1 MSPSFTED
9 MQLIEQAK
17 QNKKNNKHDTIILN
31 NLENIKDRIDNLN
44 VRQQAIYDKAQTTLD
59 YYEKQIILA
68 NETYN
73 KEYTRL
79 EAIFKKGL
87 EIAESERNK
96 KIIYFEKQIEAKNQT
111 LKQELSLVN
120 HQIERKTKV
129 IKRKAQDVKSVKNQV
144 IVKQEILEEESSS
157 EEEEEVVVVKK
168 KTKKVVKPS
177 SQSSPLELQYV
188 EYRKWRDSRGDDI
201 PRQYEIDEKFPLV
214 AADLRKKFKEE
225 DKKVE
230 EARKA
235 RVVPK
240 DEVELAYEAEQ
251 QKKAELAVKR
261 QERIAQLEAKVEKL
275 KALQYASYDVSEDWD
290 ADPQFQKLRGERVR
304 YENMIL
310 EMRQNPSLLL

>member
-1 MSPSFTED
+1 MSPSYTED

-31 NLENIKDRIDNLN
+31 NLENIKDRIDNLS
-44 VRQQAIYDKAQTTLD
+44 VKQQAIYDKAQTTLD

-73 KEYTRL
+73 KEYNRL

-96 KIIYFEKQIEAKNQT
+96 KIIYFEKQIEAKNQV
-111 LKQELSLVN
+111 LKQDLSLVN

-129 IKRKAQDVKSVKNQV
+129 IKRKAQDVKNVKNQI

-157 EEEEEVVVVKK
+157 EEEEIVVKK
-168 KTKKVVKPS
+168 KTKKVVTS
-177 SQSSPLELQYV
+177 SPKSSPLELQYV
-188 EYRKWRDSRGDDI
+188 EYRKWRDSRGDNI
-201 PRQYEIDEKFPLV
+201 PRHREIQEKFPLV
-214 AADLRKKFKEE
+214 AKDLEEKYKEE

-230 EARKA
+230 EARKS

-251 QKKAELAVKR
+251 QKKAELAIKR
-261 QERIAQLEAKVEKL
+261 KERIIQLEDKIEKL

-290 ADPQFQKLRGERVR
+290 ADPQYQKLRGERIR
-304 YENMIL
+304 YENMVL
-310 EMRQNPSLLL
+310 EMKQNPSLLL